1 VPPELLLSLLLFGVA
16 SAWCVSQVV
25 RHVYEA
31 SFVLPLVMLAIV
43 LALAAPHGSIRMR
56 HGVAALAL
64 GIGPLALLSMLLV
77 AGYYGPPMMEAAKAR
92 GILPLQPW
100 SVPVFGYGGERAQM
114 LGLARQCRLPEPAQ
128 ASLHAKPPAT
138 ASFGDSG
145 AAHGGQHQ
153 RSFGLSAGAGFLGH
167 FAALRR
173 SSASLAGAGAKSR
186 NLLLPK
192 PVRQP
197 ISAGAFAAT
206 AVNLRMRGARI
217 SAPQSDRTWCYDRA

>member
-1 VPPELLLSLLLFGVA
+1 
-16 SAWCVSQVV
+16 
-25 RHVYEA
+25 VYEA

-128 ASLHAKPPAT
+128 ASHLLIDDMSYFAFMQSRLPQHHLAILVPRMAGSISDPLAYLR
-138 ASFGDSG
+138 ARAQSRGIYCCLSQFDSP
-145 AAHGGQHQ
+145 
-153 RSFGLSAGAGFLGH
+153 SAQAP
-167 FAALRR
+167 
-173 SSASLAGAGAKSR
+173 
-186 NLLLPK
+186 LPQ
-192 PVRQP
+192 QP
-197 ISAGAFAAT
+197 
-206 AVNLRMRGARI
+206 
-217 SAPQSDRTWCYDRA
+217 